1 MSANDDPQ
9 FWARARAHLVRYGGA
24 FSPLIA
30 ESAAGSFFTDADGRK
45 ILDFTSGQMSSIL
58 GHSHPEIVAVARRW
72 IGELDHLYSTIL
84 SRPVVDLAAL
94 IRQERFGVLACG
106 ERAVSGDIRAVRP
119 GKADLIAAGR

>member
-9 FWARARAHLVRYGGA
+9 FWQRARAHLVRYGGA

-30 ESAAGSFFTDADGRK
+30 ERAAGNFFPDAAGRK
-45 ILDFTSGQMSSIL
+45 RLAFTPGQMSALL
-58 GHSHPEIVAVARRW
+58 GHSHPEIVDVARHW

-94 IRQERFGVLACG
+94 IAEISPGRLDRSE
-106 ERAVSGDIRAVRP
+106 EHTSGLQSQFQLPCRLLPD
-119 GKADLIAAGR
+119 